1 MLAANKGMLWNL
13 ENRSLIY
20 SILILFTNSG
30 NWPCPLRPLWK
41 CNEELKSA
49 RCFVCLSAA
58 FCPHASRCDQSVG
71 HNTSTQWAL
80 FIYFRVPKCPWIGL
94 AHVALDIHL
103 LLPPPRQFIRLII
116 SMTQFCSW
124 SRLTQHLLSAW
135 SRFYPSQATSR
146 WFWRLWLCTLS
157 LPFFAFL
164 CIYVVICCILFFCC
178 FWYSFSFIKLPAF
191 LALG

>member
-41 CNEELKSA
+41 CNEGIEICPLFCLLKCSLLPS
-49 RCFVCLSAA
+49 CLQVR
-58 FCPHASRCDQSVG
+58 PVSRTQHKHSMSIVYLLQSSQMSL
-71 HNTSTQWAL
+71 NRSCSCYICW
-80 FIYFRVPKCPWIGL
+80 
-94 AHVALDIHL
+94 
-103 LLPPPRQFIRLII
+103 LPPPRQFIRLII
-116 SMTQFCSW
+116 SMTKFCSW
-124 SRLTQHLLSAW
+124 SRSTQHLLSAW